1 MIRRPPRSTL
11 FPYTTL
17 FRSLAGGALN
27 VSPLF
32 GGGTW
37 LHRWL
42 EPVTAAADR
51 LQPAV
56 ELSRAT
62 EGALVL
68 GAVAVAALGIF
79 GALRLLKPEALVPAR
94 LAPPETGLGRVLWK
108 KWYVDELY
116 DAVLVR
122 PVMWL
127 SREVLWKVVDARLV
141 DGLLVNGS
149 AAASRALG

>member
-1 MIRRPPRSTL
+1 MTGPLVALGGLT
-11 FPYTTL
+11 
-17 FRSLAGGALN
+17 LAGGALT
-27 VSPLF
+27 VPPRR
-32 GGGTW
+32 GGGAW
-37 LHRWL
+37 LPGWL

-108 KWYVDELY
+108 KWYADGLD

-122 PVMWL
+122 AGMWL
-127 SREVLWKVVDARLV
+127 SREVLWKVVDAR
-141 DGLLVNGS
+141 
-149 AAASRALG
+149 